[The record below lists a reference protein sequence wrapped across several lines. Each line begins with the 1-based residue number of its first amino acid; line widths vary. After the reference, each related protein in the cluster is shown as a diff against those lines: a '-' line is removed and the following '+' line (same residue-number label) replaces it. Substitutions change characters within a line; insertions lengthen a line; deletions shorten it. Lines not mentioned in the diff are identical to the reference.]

1 VLLNGTAARGLAAT
15 LARRSRIGAT
25 WIVLA
30 TALAGGCSKSAGSEP
45 KAPEPLP
52 MTGVGAPGSAAK
64 AQDAPPAS
72 ASPASPERN
81 AEGRPEEKEDGP
93 AWLGVEL
100 ATVPPDQAGVLVR
113 DVTRDSPAERAGLA
127 AGDVIV
133 SLDGEAVSRP
143 NEVVR
148 VVSLRKPGARLSVG
162 FRRGTSDRL
171 VAAVLGARPDV
182 DAMMQKNY
190 VGSQAPA
197 FGDLTVVQGSVPPSV
212 SSLRGK
218 VVVVEFWAS
227 WCVPCRMTAPKL
239 NRWHERWG
247 AQGLEV
253 VGVTTDPAVFATQAA
268 VEFGIHYAVASDESG
283 QTSRAYRAMSIPTLF
298 VIDRAGVVREVV
310 VGYSPDRLAQA
321 ERLVEQLVTAR

>member
-1 VLLNGTAARGLAAT
+1 MIVISTAVASGCAK
-15 LARRSRIGAT
+15 S
-25 WIVLA
+25 
-30 TALAGGCSKSAGSEP
+30 GGSDP

-52 MTGVGAPGSAAK
+52 MTGVEAPKSSANAD
-64 AQDAPPAS
+64 AAPPANG
-72 ASPASPERN
+72 APTNSPQSKADR
-81 AEGRPEEKEDGP
+81 APEEDTDGP

-100 ATVPPDQAGVLVR
+100 ATVGPDQAGVLVR
-113 DVTRDSPAERAGLA
+113 DVTRDSPAERAGLS

-148 VVSLRKPGARLSVG
+148 AVSLRKPGTRLAVG

-171 VAAVLGARPDV
+171 VAAVLGARPDA

-197 FGDLTVVQGSVPPSV
+197 FGTLTVVQGSIPQSV

-239 NRWHERWG
+239 NGWHERWR

-268 VEFGIHYAVASDESG
+268 VEFGIQYAVASDESG

-298 VIDRAGVVREVV
+298 VIDRTGVVREVV

>member
-1 VLLNGTAARGLAAT
+1 
-15 LARRSRIGAT
+15 
-25 WIVLA
+25 
-30 TALAGGCSKSAGSEP
+30 
-45 KAPEPLP
+45 
-52 MTGVGAPGSAAK
+52 MTGVQTTQPAASGSA
-64 AQDAPPAS
+64 PSPTGGTTTPNPRGS
-72 ASPASPERN
+72 AESE
-81 AEGRPEEKEDGP
+81 PEEKEDGP

-100 ATVPPDQAGVLVR
+100 ATVPPDQAGVLIR
-113 DVTRDSPAERAGLA
+113 DVTRDSPAERAGLN
-127 AGDVIV
+127 AGDVIL
-133 SLDGEAVSRP
+133 SLDGEAVNRP

-148 VVSLRKPGARLSVG
+148 AVSLRRPGTRLAVG
-162 FRRGTSDRL
+162 FRRGTADRL
-171 VAAVLGARPDV
+171 AAAILGARPDV

-197 FGDLTVVQGSVPPSV
+197 FGTLTVVQGSVPEKV
-212 SSLRGK
+212 ASLRGK

-268 VEFGIHYAVASDESG
+268 VEFGIQYSVASDESG

-298 VIDRAGVVREVV
+298 VIDRTGVVREVV

-321 ERLVEQLVTAR
+321 ERLVEELVTAR

>member
-1 VLLNGTAARGLAAT
+1 
-15 LARRSRIGAT
+15 
-25 WIVLA
+25 
-30 TALAGGCSKSAGSEP
+30 
-45 KAPEPLP
+45 
-52 MTGVGAPGSAAK
+52 MTGVEAPKSAASTD
-64 AQDAPPAS
+64 AAPPAENAS
-72 ASPASPERN
+72 ASSPESDAQR
-81 AEGRPEEKEDGP
+81 APDEEKDGP

-100 ATVPPDQAGVLVR
+100 ATVGPDQPGVVIR
-113 DVTRDSPAERAGLA
+113 DVTRDSPAERAGLS

-148 VVSLRKPGARLSVG
+148 AVSLRKPGSRLAVG
-162 FRRGTSDRL
+162 FRRGTADRL
-171 VAAVLGARPDV
+171 VAAVLGARPDADV
-182 DAMMQKNY
+182 MMQKNY

-197 FGDLTVVQGSVPPSV
+197 FGTLTVVQGSVPQSV
-212 SSLRGK
+212 ASLRGK

-268 VEFGIHYAVASDESG
+268 VEFGIQYSVASDESG

>member
-1 VLLNGTAARGLAAT
+1 MT
-15 LARRSRIGAT
+15 
-25 WIVLA
+25 
-30 TALAGGCSKSAGSEP
+30 GGEASPNPHPSGSQP
-45 KAPEPLP
+45 APAPE
-52 MTGVGAPGSAAK
+52 SASTAN
-64 AQDAPPAS
+64 AQD
-72 ASPASPERN
+72 SPAEPD
-81 AEGRPEEKEDGP
+81 PEEKDGP

-100 ATVPPDQAGVLVR
+100 ATVPPNQAGVLIR
-113 DVTRDSPAERAGLA
+113 DVTRDSPAERAGLS
-127 AGDVIV
+127 AGDVIL
-133 SLDGEAVSRP
+133 SLDGQAVSRP
-143 NEVVR
+143 NDVVR
-148 VVSLRKPGARLSVG
+148 AVSLRSPGTRVSVG

-197 FGDLTVVQGSVPPSV
+197 FGSLTVVQGSVPQNV
-212 SSLRGK
+212 SALRGK

-268 VEFGIHYAVASDESG
+268 VEFGINYAVASDESG

>member
-1 VLLNGTAARGLAAT
+1 
-15 LARRSRIGAT
+15 
-25 WIVLA
+25 
-30 TALAGGCSKSAGSEP
+30 
-45 KAPEPLP
+45 
-52 MTGVGAPGSAAK
+52 MTGVEATQPAPSGSAA
-64 AQDAPPAS
+64 PPAAS
-72 ASPASPERN
+72 GSPANNAN
-81 AEGRPEEKEDGP
+81 AEQGEPEEKDGP

-100 ATVPPDQAGVLVR
+100 ATVPPDQPGVLIR
-113 DVTRDSPAERAGLA
+113 DVTRDSPAERAGLS
-127 AGDVIV
+127 AGDVIL

-148 VVSLRKPGARLSVG
+148 AVSLRKPGTRVSVG

-197 FGDLTVVQGSVPPSV
+197 FGSLTVVQGRVPENV
-212 SSLRGK
+212 SALRGK
-218 VVVVEFWAS
+218 VVVIEFWAS

-268 VEFGIHYAVASDESG
+268 VEFGIDYAVASDESG